1 MPRSKHWKAGLF
13 VIVGAVLIAVAVSLV
28 AGIHLAAPRQRY
40 FIRFDESVSGLE
52 VGAAVKYRGV
62 DIGNVTAVRIPKD
75 DMTKVEVEI
84 SVAKEE
90 VPIKVD
96 TKATLSSLGITG
108 LKFVELLAGS
118 EAAPRLPSGSM
129 ITAQESL
136 FSSLSGTAQTAAEK
150 LDILLANLIYITD
163 RQKVDK
169 LTSQLDATLTSIRH
183 STGEAS
189 ALIDNANNAAQK
201 MDELVTRLNGMMV
214 RNEVRI
220 DSVFVSLDGA
230 LHALNRTLAEVEES
244 DLIAHAALTATHSAE
259 LSADLRS
266 ILHAHRRTISETL
279 VNLRETSAN
288 LSEFSRFVRDRPS
301 LLLRSTPPESP
312 MPGMD

>member
-13 VIVGAVLIAVAVSLV
+13 VIAGAVLITLAVMLI
-28 AGIHLAAPRQRY
+28 AGIHLATPRSRY
-40 FIRFDESVSGLE
+40 YIRFDESVSGLE

-62 DIGNVTAVRIPKD
+62 DIGTVTEIRIPKD

-84 SVAKEE
+84 SVDKEDI
-90 VPIKVD
+90 PIKVD
-96 TKATLSSLGITG
+96 TKATLSSVGITG
-108 LKFVELLAGS
+108 LKFIELLAGS

-136 FSSLSGTAQTAAEK
+136 FASLTGTAQTAAEK

-189 ALIDNANNAAQK
+189 ELIDNANNAAVK
-201 MDELVTRLNGMMV
+201 MDEVLTRLNGVMT

-220 DSVFVSLDGA
+220 DSVFVSLDQA
-230 LHALNRTLAEVEES
+230 LDALNRTLTEVEKSE
-244 DLIAHAALTATHSAE
+244 LIAHAASTATNSAA

-266 ILHAHRRTISETL
+266 ILHSHRRTISETL

-288 LSEFSRFVRDRPS
+288 LSEFSRFVRERPS
-301 LLLRSTPPESP
+301 LLLRSSPPETP
-312 MPGMD
+312 TPGMD

>member
-13 VIVGAVLIAVAVSLV
+13 VIAGAILITTAVALIA
-28 AGIHLAAPRQRY
+28 GIRLATPRARY
-40 FIRFDESVSGLE
+40 YIRFDESVSGLE
-52 VGAAVKYRGV
+52 VGAEVKYRGV
-62 DIGNVTAVRIPKD
+62 DVGNVTEIRIPKD

-84 SVAKEE
+84 SVDKQDI
-90 VPIKVD
+90 PIKVD
-96 TKATLSSLGITG
+96 TKATLSSVGITG
-108 LKFVELLAGS
+108 LKFIELLAGS
-118 EAAPRLPSGSM
+118 AEAPRLPSGSM

-136 FSSLSGTAQTAAEK
+136 FASLTGTAQTAAEK

-189 ALIDNANNAAQK
+189 ALIDNANNAAVK
-201 MDELVTRLNGMMV
+201 MEELVTRLNGVMV

-220 DSVFVSLDGA
+220 DSVFVSLDEA
-230 LHALNRTLAEVEES
+230 LDALNRTLTEVEES
-244 DLIAHAALTATHSAE
+244 ELIAHAATTATNSAA

-288 LSEFSRFVRDRPS
+288 LSEFSRFVRERPS
-301 LLLRSTPPESP
+301 LLLRSSPPETP

>member
-1 MPRSKHWKAGLF
+1 LF
-13 VIVGAVLIAVAVSLV
+13 VIAGAILITTAVALIA
-28 AGIHLAAPRQRY
+28 GIRLATPRARY
-40 FIRFDESVSGLE
+40 YIRFDESVSGLE
-52 VGAAVKYRGV
+52 VGAEVKYRGV
-62 DIGNVTAVRIPKD
+62 DVGNVTEIRIPKD

-84 SVAKEE
+84 SVDKQDI
-90 VPIKVD
+90 PIKVD
-96 TKATLSSLGITG
+96 TKATLSSVGITG
-108 LKFVELLAGS
+108 LKFIELLAGS
-118 EAAPRLPSGSM
+118 AEAPRLPSGSM

-136 FSSLSGTAQTAAEK
+136 FASLTGTAQTAAEK

-189 ALIDNANNAAQK
+189 ALIDNANNAAVK
-201 MDELVTRLNGMMV
+201 MEELVTRLNGVMV

-220 DSVFVSLDGA
+220 DSVFVSLDEA
-230 LHALNRTLAEVEES
+230 LDALNRTLTEVEES
-244 DLIAHAALTATHSAE
+244 ELIAHAATTATNSAA

-288 LSEFSRFVRDRPS
+288 LSEFSRFVRERPS
-301 LLLRSTPPESP
+301 LLLRSSPPETP